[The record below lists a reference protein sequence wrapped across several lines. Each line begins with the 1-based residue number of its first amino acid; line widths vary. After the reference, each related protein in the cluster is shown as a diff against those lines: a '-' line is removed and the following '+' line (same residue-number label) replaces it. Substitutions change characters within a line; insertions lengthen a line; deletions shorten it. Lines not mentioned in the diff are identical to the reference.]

1 MPIPAEILA
10 VARPKNTIVRKS
22 GERFLVIKRTCKR
35 KGGRNI
41 PVDLGTVGEI
51 VNGSYVEKRK
61 EPRPKTVDIKDYGE
75 VKLCDNHTNGLLQEL
90 ADVWS
95 IGDAKRLL
103 AIALIRAAY
112 GDVRNRDLMMHYQT
126 SFASEMYPGLHLSEN
141 AVSAFLLEIGQ
152 GYSLVA
158 EFMRNRV
165 AKFAREQNIVIDG
178 MLKDYNS
185 HTGSMSEFSRKA
197 RKKGS
202 MDINILYAYSPETM
216 EPIAAKPYAG
226 NVLDKTAIGNFI
238 HENSIT
244 NGMMYLDKGFYG
256 EDMLEEVDKVEGLSY
271 MIPLKQNSTLI
282 ARYGMDSPT
291 SHLDGWEEAP
301 VLYKKARMKN
311 GKFLYSFR
319 NPKDAYE
326 QEVGYVQNAVRKGTY
341 DGGKYEEKKGRFG
354 LIVFKSK
361 ADVEPLVAYCGYA
374 RRWDIEIFFN
384 LYKNIVDRD
393 TVNVHGDYRT
403 YATEFINFLTT
414 IIAMRVKKTIIKNK
428 LNKNYSFKQIFKY
441 LSKYKKARLDEDKKW
456 KNSTMPKY
464 IEEIVATLGI

>member
-35 KGGRNI
+35 KGGRNL
-41 PVDLGTVGEI
+41 PVDLGTIGEI
-51 VNGSYVEKRK
+51 VNGAYVEKRK

-75 VKLCDNHTNGLLQEL
+75 VKFCDNHAEGLLQDL
-90 ADVWS
+90 ADVWD

-103 AIALIRAAY
+103 AIALVRAAY

-126 SFASEMYPGLHLSEN
+126 SFLSEMYPGLHLSEN
-141 AVSAFLLEIGQ
+141 AVSAFLLEVGQ
-152 GYSLVA
+152 NYSLVA

-165 AKFAREQNIVIDG
+165 AKFAGEQNIVIDG

-185 HTGSMSEFSRKA
+185 HTGSLSEFSRKA

-202 MDINILYAYSPETM
+202 ADINILYAFSPGKM

-226 NVLDKTAIGNFI
+226 NLLDKTAIRNFI
-238 HENSIT
+238 HENGIT
-244 NGMMYLDKGFYG
+244 NGMMYFDKGFYS
-256 EDMLEEVDKVEGLSY
+256 EDLLEDVDKTEGLSY
-271 MIPLKQNSTLI
+271 MIPVKLNSTLI
-282 ARYGMDSPT
+282 ARYGMDNPT
-291 SHLDGWEEAP
+291 SHLDGWGEAP
-301 VLYKKARMKN
+301 VLYKKVRMKN

-326 QEVGYVQNAVRKGTY
+326 QEVGYVQNAVKKGTY
-341 DGGKYEEKKGRFG
+341 DGGKYEERRRRFG
-354 LIVFKSK
+354 LVVFKSK
-361 ADVEPLVAYCGYA
+361 ADVEPLVAYQGYD
-374 RRWDIEIFFN
+374 RRWDIEVFFN

-393 TVNVHGDYRT
+393 TINVHGDYRT

-414 IIAMRVKKTIIKNK
+414 IIAMRVKKTIIQNE
-428 LNKNYSFKQIFKY
+428 LNKRYSFKQIFKY
-441 LSKYKKARLDEDKKW
+441 LSKYKMARLDQDAKW
-456 KNSTMPKY
+456 KTSTMPKY
-464 IEEIVATLGI
+464 IEELVATLGI

>member
-35 KGGRNI
+35 KGDRNL
-41 PVDLGTVGEI
+41 PVDLGTIGEI
-51 VNGSYVEKRK
+51 VNGAYVEKRK

-75 VKLCDNHTNGLLQEL
+75 VKFCDNHATGLLQDL
-90 ADVWS
+90 ADVWD

-126 SFASEMYPGLHLSEN
+126 SFVSEMYPGLHLSES
-141 AVSAFLLEIGQ
+141 AVSAFLLEVGQ

-165 AKFAREQNIVIDG
+165 AKFAGEQSIVIDG

-185 HTGSMSEFSRKA
+185 QTGSLSEFSRKA

-202 MDINILYAYSPETM
+202 ADINILYAFSPEKM
-216 EPIAAKPYAG
+216 EPIVAKPYAG
-226 NVLDKTAIGNFI
+226 NLLDKTAIGNFI
-238 HENSIT
+238 HENGIA
-244 NGMMYLDKGFYG
+244 NGMMYFDKGFYS
-256 EDMLEEVDKVEGLSY
+256 EDLLEDVDKTEGLSY

-282 ARYGMDSPT
+282 ARYGMDNPT
-291 SHLDGWEEAP
+291 SHLDGWVEAP
-301 VLYKKARMKN
+301 VMYKKVKMKN

-326 QEVGYVQNAVRKGTY
+326 QEVGYVQNAVRKGKY
-341 DGGKYEEKKGRFG
+341 DGGKYEEKRGRFG

-361 ADVEPLVAYCGYA
+361 ADVKPLIAYMGYA
-374 RRWDIEIFFN
+374 CRWDIEVFFN

-393 TVNVHGDYRT
+393 TVDVHGDYRT

-414 IIAMRVKKTIIKNK
+414 IIAMRVKKTIVKNK
-428 LNKNYSFKQIFKY
+428 LNEKYSFKQIFKY
-441 LSKYKKARLDEDKKW
+441 LSKYKKARLDEDMKW
-456 KNSTMPKY
+456 KTSTMPKY
-464 IEEIVATLGI
+464 IEELVAVLGI